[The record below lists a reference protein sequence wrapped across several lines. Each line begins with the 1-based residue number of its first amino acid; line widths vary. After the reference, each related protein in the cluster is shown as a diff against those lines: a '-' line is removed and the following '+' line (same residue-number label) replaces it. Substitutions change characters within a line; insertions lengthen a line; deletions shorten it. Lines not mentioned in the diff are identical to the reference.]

1 MILAVTNLMVH
12 AVTTLMVDAVRTGN
26 YSCLAANSVGEAEK
40 FHYITGT
47 ITINSKQTDQD
58 RKIVKLE
65 PTVAFYE

>member
-1 MILAVTNLMVH
+1 
-12 AVTTLMVDAVRTGN
+12 MVDAVRTGN
-26 YSCLAANSVGEAEK
+26 YSCLAANSVGETEK

-65 PTVAFYE
+65 PTVAFL